1 MKPFPSFRF
10 RLCIRFVFLMLVFG
24 FGPAAWGGSAKQSVR
39 AYLKEQHVPVG
50 FDAKAGR
57 FVFVGSCERKLAD
70 LSGDDF
76 FRIRE
81 QMALSAIFS
90 AKRDL
95 IETIKQEVT
104 AEDSVELKGDGDETV
119 QTTKSVTD
127 IFAKRILHG
136 CTVLDVEESHEN
148 GAYQVAVAVA
158 WSEKLE
164 QAARAALA
172 GNGPKTTPEQDEAE
186 WAAWAERTDFARRIG
201 PAQFTDSH
209 GVYRYAG
216 VGCVDVEGKKG
227 KEMLAA
233 KKAAEEKAKQA
244 LVYSLWADTVAHDH
258 AVTVLRERS
267 ASDGDTSEATEDFV
281 SRVSQACKRAVM
293 KKDVFK
299 GKVVHPLTGRTMFVH
314 VVGVDPATLAEQKV
328 LEEERK

>member
-1 MKPFPSFRF
+1 MKPFPSTRF

-24 FGPAAWGGSAKQSVR
+24 FGPAAWGGSAAKSVR
-39 AYLKEQHVPVG
+39 AHLKEQHVPVG
-50 FDAKAGR
+50 FDAKSGR

-95 IETIKQEVT
+95 IETIEQEVT
-104 AEDSVELKGDGDETV
+104 AEDSVELKGDGDETDR
-119 QTTKSVTD
+119 TEKSVID
-127 IFAKRILHG
+127 IFSKRILHG

-148 GAYQVAVAVA
+148 GVYQVAVAVE

-164 QAARAALA
+164 QAACAALS
-172 GNGPKTTPEQDEAE
+172 GDGRKTTPEQDDAE
-186 WAAWAERTDFARRIG
+186 WAAWAARTDFAKRIG

-244 LVYSLWADTVAHDH
+244 LVYSLWADTVAHDR
-258 AVTVLRERS
+258 AETVIRER
-267 ASDGDTSEATEDFV
+267 ASDGETAETTEDFV
-281 SRVSQACKRAVM
+281 SRVSQACKRAVV

-299 GKVVHPLTGRTMFVH
+299 GKAVHPLTGRTVFVH
-314 VVGVDPATLAEQKV
+314 VVGVDPTTLAEQKV

>member
-1 MKPFPSFRF
+1 M
-10 RLCIRFVFLMLVFG
+10 
-24 FGPAAWGGSAKQSVR
+24 
-39 AYLKEQHVPVG
+39 
-50 FDAKAGR
+50 
-57 FVFVGSCERKLAD
+57 
-70 LSGDDF
+70 
-76 FRIRE
+76 
-81 QMALSAIFS
+81 
-90 AKRDL
+90 
-95 IETIKQEVT
+95 
-104 AEDSVELKGDGDETV
+104 
-119 QTTKSVTD
+119 
-127 IFAKRILHG
+127 
-136 CTVLDVEESHEN
+136 
-148 GAYQVAVAVA
+148 AVA

-164 QAARAALA
+164 KAACAALS
-172 GNGPKTTPEQDEAE
+172 GEGVKTTPEQDEAE

-227 KEMLAA
+227 KGMLAA

-258 AVTVLRERS
+258 AETVLRERAS
-267 ASDGDTSEATEDFV
+267 AAGETAEATEDFV
-281 SRVSQACKRAVM
+281 SRVSQACKRAVL

-314 VVGVDPATLAEQKV
+314 VVGVDPATLAEQKI

>member
-1 MKPFPSFRF
+1 MKAAFGLFLRTALYSLI
-10 RLCIRFVFLMLVFG
+10 LCGAVCANAANATDAVRAFLAKNGIQEGYDAERERFVIVDDAL
-24 FGPAAWGGSAKQSVR
+24 R
-39 AYLKEQHVPVG
+39 EVPSL
-50 FDAKAGR
+50 DAP
-57 FVFVGSCERKLAD
+57 
-70 LSGDDF
+70 DF
-76 FRIRE
+76 FKIRE
-81 QMALSAIFS
+81 QAALAAVFS
-90 AKRDL
+90 AKREL
-95 IETIKQEVT
+95 IESIDMKVT
-104 AEDSVELKGDGDETV
+104 AEDSVELRSDGDETV
-119 QTTKSVTD
+119 QTTKSITD
-127 IFAKRILHG
+127 IFARRILHG
-136 CTVLDVEESHEN
+136 CTVLDVEESHED
-148 GAYQVAVAVA
+148 GVYQVAVAVA

-164 QAARAALA
+164 QAACAALA

-186 WAAWAERTDFARRIG
+186 WSAWAERTDFARRIG

-314 VVGVDPATLAEQKV
+314 VAGIDPATLAEQKV

>member
-1 MKPFPSFRF
+1 M
-10 RLCIRFVFLMLVFG
+10 LCVAMFAIPLFSKG
-24 FGPAAWGGSAKQSVR
+24 ETAKQSVR

-50 FDAKAGR
+50 FDAKVGR
-57 FVFVGSCERKLAD
+57 FVFVGFCERKLAD

-90 AKRDL
+90 AKRYL
-95 IETIKQEVT
+95 VERIEQEVT
-104 AEDSVELKGDGDETV
+104 AEDSVELKSDGDETV
-119 QTTKSVTD
+119 QTTKSITD
-127 IFAKRILHG
+127 IFARRILHG

-148 GAYQVAVAVA
+148 GVYQVAVAVA

-164 QAARAALA
+164 KAARAALSGEGA
-172 GNGPKTTPEQDEAE
+172 KTTPEQDEAE

-216 VGCVDVEGKKG
+216 VACVDVEGKKG
-227 KEMLAA
+227 KDLMNARRVAEM
-233 KKAAEEKAKQA
+233 KASQA

-258 AVTVLRERS
+258 AVTILRERAS
-267 ASDGDTSEATEDFV
+267 ADGETSEATEDFV
-281 SRVSQACKRAVM
+281 SRVSQACKQHVM
-293 KKDVFK
+293 KRDVFK
-299 GKVVHPLTGRTMFVH
+299 GKVVHPLTGRTMYVH
-314 VVGVDPATLAEQKV
+314 VAGIDPATLAEQKI
-328 LEEERK
+328 LEADTP

>member
-1 MKPFPSFRF
+1 MKATFES
-10 RLCIRFVFLMLVFG
+10 
-24 FGPAAWGGSAKQSVR
+24 
-39 AYLKEQHVPVG
+39 
-50 FDAKAGR
+50 
-57 FVFVGSCERKLAD
+57 
-70 LSGDDF
+70 F
-76 FRIRE
+76 FRIAIFSLILCGPVFANAADATDAVRAWLAKHDIQEGYDAERERFVIVDDGLRELPKLDAPDFFMIRE
-81 QMALSAIFS
+81 QTALVAVFS
-90 AKRDL
+90 AKRKL
-95 IETIKQEVT
+95 IEAIDMKVVVD
-104 AEDSVELKGDGDETV
+104 DSVQLKSDGDETV
-119 QTTKSVTD
+119 QTTKSITD
-127 IFAKRILHG
+127 IFARRILHG
-136 CTVLDVEESHEN
+136 CTVLDVEESHED
-148 GAYQVAVAVA
+148 GVYQVAVAVA

-164 QAARAALA
+164 QAACAALA

-186 WAAWAERTDFARRIG
+186 WSAWAERTDFARRIG

-216 VGCVDVEGKKG
+216 VGSVDVEGKKG

-233 KKAAEEKAKQA
+233 RKAAEEKGKQA

-267 ASDGDTSEATEDFV
+267 STDGDTSEATEDFV

>member
-1 MKPFPSFRF
+1 MKAAFGLFLRTALYSLI
-10 RLCIRFVFLMLVFG
+10 LCGPVFAN
-24 FGPAAWGGSAKQSVR
+24 AADATDAVR
-39 AYLKEQHVPVG
+39 AWLSKHDIKEG
-50 FDAKAGR
+50 YDAKRER
-57 FVFVGSCERKLAD
+57 FVFVDDCQRELASLEGS
-70 LSGDDF
+70 DF
-76 FRIRE
+76 FRTRE
-81 QMALSAIFS
+81 QMSLAAIFS
-90 AKRDL
+90 AKREL
-95 IETIKQEVT
+95 IEFIESGVSVV
-104 AEDSVELKGDGDETV
+104 DSVELRSDGDETV
-119 QTTKSVTD
+119 QTTKSIVD
-127 IFAKRILHG
+127 IFSKRILHG
-136 CTVLDVEESHEN
+136 CTVLDVEESHED
-148 GAYQVAVAVA
+148 GVYQVAVAVA

-164 QAARAALA
+164 QAACAALA

-186 WAAWAERTDFARRIG
+186 WSAWAERTDFARRIG

-314 VVGVDPATLAEQKV
+314 VAGIDPATLAEQKV